1 MVLLTQ
7 VASSVFQSL
16 KQAIIFLIGDNTNIY
31 IYQTLSSFD
40 VKIEMLENYM
50 KKKQQLTYFREWE
63 IVHIFFPRDIYFL

>member
-63 IVHIFFPRDIYFL
+63 L

>member
-7 VASSVFQSL
+7 VASSVFQSQ
-16 KQAIIFLIGDNTNIY
+16 KQAIILLIEDNTNIY

-50 KKKQQLTYFREWE
+50 KNKNY
-63 IVHIFFPRDIYFL
+63 

>member
-16 KQAIIFLIGDNTNIY
+16 KQAIILLIEDNTNIY

-50 KKKQQLTYFREWE
+50 KNKNY
-63 IVHIFFPRDIYFL
+63 

>member
-16 KQAIIFLIGDNTNIY
+16 KQAIILLIEDKTNFY
-31 IYQTLSSFD
+31 IYQTLPSFD

-50 KKKQQLTYFREWE
+50 KNKNY
-63 IVHIFFPRDIYFL
+63 

>member
-16 KQAIIFLIGDNTNIY
+16 KQAIILLIEDNTNIY

-63 IVHIFFPRDIYFL
+63 L